1 MLKFRPFQKQFM
13 QAAIDP
19 AIDTACLSFPRGNG
33 KSFLAGHLLTRV
45 MTPGDPLFQ
54 PGTESILLSGSIEQC
69 RIVFKFVRAALE
81 PTGEYRFIDSSTRCG
96 ITHKATNTRL
106 RVHGSNSKTAWGFVN
121 VPFVVWDEPG
131 ASEINSGQQL
141 FDAVMTSQGKPG
153 SPLKA
158 IFIGTV
164 APSVSG
170 WWHDLIKDG
179 NHDST
184 YVQALQGDINKWDQ
198 WNEIRRVNPL
208 TAISKSFTKKLLQE
222 RDAARAD
229 TRLKARFLSYRLN
242 LPSADSSTM
251 LLTVDDWKRVCARP
265 EAIPA
270 GRPIVGIDLGAGRA
284 WSAAVAVWRS
294 GRVECMAIAPGIP
307 NIEAQEKRDRVPTGT
322 YQKLVDSGALRI
334 AHGLRVQPPGQL
346 VDAIREAWGRP
357 EVIICD
363 RFRLGELQDVA
374 RGIPVSPRVTRW
386 SEASSDIRDLRR
398 MAMDGPLS
406 CHGASQGLFTASLS
420 AALVQNDDQG
430 SVRLV
435 KSGTNNTGRDDVA
448 QGLTLAV
455 GALAR
460 MLKRPS
466 HRWKYRGMAA

>member
-1 MLKFRPFQKQFM
+1 M

-81 PTGEYRFIDSSTRCG
+81 PTGEYRFLDSSTRCG
-96 ITHKATNTRL
+96 ITHKPTNTQL

-158 IFIGTV
+158 VFIGTL
-164 APSVSG
+164 APALSG
-170 WWHDLIKDG
+170 WWHDLVRDG
-179 NHDST
+179 SHGST
-184 YVQALQGDINKWDQ
+184 YVQCLQGEAETWDQ
-198 WNEIRRVNPL
+198 WNTIRKCNPL
-208 TAISKSFTKKLLQE
+208 AEIDAGFRKKLLEE

-251 LLTVDDWKRVCARP
+251 LLTVDDWRRVCGRP
-265 EAIPA
+265 EALPA
-270 GRPIVGIDLGAGRA
+270 GRPVVGVDLGGGLS
-284 WSAAVAVWRS
+284 WSAAVAAWRT
-294 GRVECMAIAPGIP
+294 GRVECLAVAPGLPDIR
-307 NIEAQEKRDRVPTGT
+307 AQEKRDRVNSGV
-322 YQKLVDSGALRI
+322 YQRLVDSGALRI

-346 VDAIREAWGRP
+346 VDAILNAWGRP

-363 RFRLGELQDVA
+363 RFRLPELQDVA
-374 RGIPVSPRVTRW
+374 SGIQLSPRLTRW

-420 AALVQNDDQG
+420 AALVQNDDAG
-430 SVRLV
+430 SFRLIK
-435 KSGTNNTGRDDVA
+435 KSTNGRGRDDVA
-448 QGLTLAV
+448 AALTLAA

-460 MLKRPS
+460 MLKMPPR
-466 HRWKYRGMAA
+466 RWRYAGMTA